1 MRIVLLPDADLW
13 PVRLCACTQLR
24 MRVYVWE
31 SAHMHIFVLCIAMS
45 QNEALAVRDHSVGSD
60 QTFDLSHRQ
69 VIALRYQLICHWQ
82 RCSTTERV
90 RYQGI
95 TITSMLLIL
104 EQLSETMSE
113 YCTVGYH
120 PITKDWRNQGWA
132 PRPAGRGGFPAPP
145 AIIRAAGKWRG
156 KIKVTFS
163 NKDQTMHYRLRLIE
177 KSC

>member
-1 MRIVLLPDADLW
+1 M
-13 PVRLCACTQLR
+13 
-24 MRVYVWE
+24 
-31 SAHMHIFVLCIAMS
+31 HMFVLCIAMS
-45 QNEALAVRDHSVGSD
+45 QNEALAVRDHSVGRD

-120 PITKDWRNQGWA
+120 PITKD
-132 PRPAGRGGFPAPP
+132 
-145 AIIRAAGKWRG
+145 
-156 KIKVTFS
+156 
-163 NKDQTMHYRLRLIE
+163 
-177 KSC
+177 